1 VNGSFLLSVP
11 AVRGA
16 DNVFRAMIPGNIA
29 PTSNLQERCL
39 DFEGVL
45 SLPCVVLEGL
55 GAAAAVFVCS
65 AVSIAIDALTI
76 PSGEAAL
83 LIAACH
89 RMVPAM
95 ELYCATLGNSP
106 APGSPSFGQ
115 MLCEA
120 AFENRDVPQEIRLTA
135 QVRALPQSVSSST
148 VTVPAGGPF
157 PLLTVD
163 MGGQTAIR
171 SLTLSPSNPGEGVDY
186 VARAQ
191 IYCIPA
197 GSMVAMSIVGTDGY
211 DDEVTYPVTQ
221 TQVNASYDLMVPGA
235 ESGVRDQVTLRVSL
249 PDGEVLTRTASLVFS
264 A

>member
-1 VNGSFLLSVP
+1 VEHITVDVNGEAHRFALGANGLPVYIDTPSSVQFYLEWTGPREAVVTVVSANGEYQVTTRVDFASPPSTQSIARPAPVPSRTARSGRRARLAVAALPDAPTQTSPSGSTVAVRVLRCGAADNGFAMVDVVVRAVNGSFLLSVP

-95 ELYCATLGNSP
+95 
-106 APGSPSFGQ
+106 
-115 MLCEA
+115 
-120 AFENRDVPQEIRLTA
+120 
-135 QVRALPQSVSSST
+135 
-148 VTVPAGGPF
+148 
-157 PLLTVD
+157 
-163 MGGQTAIR
+163 
-171 SLTLSPSNPGEGVDY
+171 
-186 VARAQ
+186 
-191 IYCIPA
+191 
-197 GSMVAMSIVGTDGY
+197 
-211 DDEVTYPVTQ
+211 
-221 TQVNASYDLMVPGA
+221 
-235 ESGVRDQVTLRVSL
+235 
-249 PDGEVLTRTASLVFS
+249 
-264 A
+264 